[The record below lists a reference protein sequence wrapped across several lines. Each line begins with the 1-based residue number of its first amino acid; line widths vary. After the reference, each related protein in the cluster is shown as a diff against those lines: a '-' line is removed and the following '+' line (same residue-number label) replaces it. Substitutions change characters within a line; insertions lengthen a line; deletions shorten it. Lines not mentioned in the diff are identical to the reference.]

1 MTKMDKILL
10 LLYGYFMQAKI
21 KHALLLFL
29 GKMTLTHRRLW
40 ESRLFVGPA
49 CLLLLA
55 YVASC
60 SSCYEAHFGV
70 LCRGSVLICPWIQCL
85 AAGLP
90 TKANQ
95 QSISLRCLCIDH
107 TMSIII
113 PTYICDNRFYCR
125 DPCHEKSW
133 SWVCFPSFLSFC
145 TIFIL
150 NYSTTYLL
158 PFADNW
164 DAPYSLPIVWPG
176 TNTIKHCRITTGQF
190 GPIFCCYRVQK
201 VAQIAINCPIWSL
214 C

>member
-1 MTKMDKILL
+1 MVTSCKQKLSTPCCSFLERWLWPIDVYEKVDCSL
-10 LLYGYFMQAKI
+10 
-21 KHALLLFL
+21 AL
-29 GKMTLTHRRLW
+29 
-40 ESRLFVGPA
+40 PA

-60 SSCYEAHFGV
+60 SSCYEAHFGA

-113 PTYICDNRFYCR
+113 PTYICYNRFYCR

-150 NYSTTYLL
+150 NYSTT
-158 PFADNW
+158 
-164 DAPYSLPIVWPG
+164 
-176 TNTIKHCRITTGQF
+176 
-190 GPIFCCYRVQK
+190 
-201 VAQIAINCPIWSL
+201 
-214 C
+214 